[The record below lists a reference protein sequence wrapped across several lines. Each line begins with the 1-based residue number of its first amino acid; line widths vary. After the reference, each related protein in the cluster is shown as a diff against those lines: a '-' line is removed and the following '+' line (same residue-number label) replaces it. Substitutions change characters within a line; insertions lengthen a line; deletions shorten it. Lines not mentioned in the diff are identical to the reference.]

1 MVIVDNGPDTITK
14 GVRTLLF
21 DGSTPVDNLPGLFSG
36 KIRPQSLP
44 NAADTVLV
52 ELEGR
57 TTGSVVE
64 DVEVSKVMKATDLH
78 FYLTPLQAFLTYKI
92 FVTLENTSV
101 SATAPLDFEINRSTI

>member
-14 GVRTLLF
+14 GVRTLIF
-21 DGSTPVDNLPGLFSG
+21 DGSVGSFLPGLFSG
-36 KIRPQSLP
+36 KIRPQSLL

-57 TTGSVVE
+57 TTGNVAE

-78 FYLTPLQAFLTYKI
+78 FYLTPLQAFLVYKI

-101 SATAPLDFEINRSTI
+101 SATAPLDFEINRSVI